1 MFLNPGEGGKGH
13 VSEHLRAQAE
23 DPRHHPQVSEQ
34 EKSQGTKRCIKKSS
48 STRVR
53 EVSRDGETSEGID
66 IRSSNNNINIKSN
79 NIPHC
84 PVSEQ
89 EKEGGN
95 I

>member
-13 VSEHLRAQAE
+13 LPEHLRAQAE

-34 EKSQGTKRCIKKSS
+34 EESQGTKRCIKKSS
-48 STRVR
+48 SIRVR

-66 IRSSNNNINIKSN
+66 ISSSNNNIKN
-79 NIPHC
+79 NNTPHH

-89 EKEGGN
+89 EKEGGY

>member
-13 VSEHLRAQAE
+13 LPKHLRAQAE

-34 EKSQGTKRCIKKSS
+34 EESEGTKRCIKKSS
-48 STRVR
+48 SIRVR
-53 EVSRDGETSEGID
+53 DRETSEGID
-66 IRSSNNNINIKSN
+66 IRSSNNNNKNN
-79 NIPHC
+79 NIHHH

-89 EKEGGN
+89 QKDGGY